1 MIVPLLSIFSQ
12 GFDGSMM
19 NGLQSVTHWQTYFG
33 SPTGALLGF
42 FNAAYPLG
50 GILGSSAISPVADTF
65 GRRCGI
71 AFGAALCCVDAAI
84 QGASINIAMFIIS
97 RVIIGSGSVVVA
109 GVGAPYITEIAHPD
123 QRSTATALF
132 LTFYSIGS
140 IIAGWCTFGTFRI
153 DSTAS
158 WRIPSALQGLPS
170 IIQLL
175 LVWFVPESPRWLI
188 RKGREQDALA
198 MLTKCHGEG
207 NELDPVVQLEYT
219 EIKQTLTAEVVDIC
233 ITAGSAVFAKDN
245 TNKAA
250 AYTVVAF
257 LYLFSP
263 AYNLGLYIPEILPY
277 RMRTKGLSFFYFVH
291 FCFMMLSTFTVPI
304 GLGNITWRF
313 YIIFIAWVMIE
324 FVGVWLV
331 FPETKGPSL
340 EEIAYI
346 FDGPQGV
353 VGHAAEVMV
362 EVFFEHHRQAF
373 GIAGT
378 KPRIT
383 WRFEGTVSDWE
394 QSAYDI
400 EVARNGP
407 KVDKTALFSFNSSN
421 SLYVPWPDEELG
433 ESEAA
438 TAEINGKRVGDL
450 VAPGW
455 QSYNHRHVYDSYDVT
470 SLLTAG
476 KNAIGVVVGEGWF
489 LGRLGPESVRN
500 NYGDLI
506 GLLSKL
512 VVTLEDGKKITFGT
526 DRDWRASGGP
536 VVSGEIYDGETY
548 EARLAKQ
555 IRGWS
560 TAAFNTKVNTWGRV
574 RTLPS
579 LKGKLT
585 PPDQPGIRR
594 IEEKEAQRILRSP
607 SGKTIIDFGQ
617 NLVGWLRV
625 QVDGPANTN
634 ITFHHAEVLVDGELA
649 LKPLRTAKATDTIIL
664 AGDGPITWEPKLT
677 FYGFRYVQ
685 VDGWPKNRSLRGS
698 IKAVVVHTD
707 LEETG
712 WFECSNHALNQL
724 HSNVRWSMKGNFLS
738 IPMDCLQRDEHL
750 GWTGDA
756 HFFGPTAN
764 YLYNTAGFW
773 RGWHRDLARP
783 TNQPIATAVWGDVAV
798 GNPWN
803 IYQSF
808 GDKGLLQ
815 EHLAQGV
822 EWLDKGIY
830 RNEAGLWNRQTFQYG
845 DWLDQKSP
853 PDDPGQATTH
863 KFLVA
868 DAYLNI
874 VAANDY
880 LIGTGFAGTP
890 ALSDALR
897 SINAT
902 EDIYRILLQTKV
914 PSWLYQVDMGAT
926 TIWERWDS
934 MLPDRQLN
942 PGEMT
947 SFNHY
952 AYGSVAQF
960 LHETVG
966 GLAPDKDNSGY
977 ETVAVAPIPGGGI
990 TSANAK
996 HLGPYG
1002 MVEVSCKDA

>member
-1 MIVPLLSIFSQ
+1 MADL
-12 GFDGSMM
+12 
-19 NGLQSVTHWQTYFG
+19 
-33 SPTGALLGF
+33 
-42 FNAAYPLG
+42 
-50 GILGSSAISPVADTF
+50 AIST
-65 GRRCGI
+65 
-71 AFGAALCCVDAAI
+71 
-84 QGASINIAMFIIS
+84 
-97 RVIIGSGSVVVA
+97 
-109 GVGAPYITEIAHPD
+109 
-123 QRSTATALF
+123 
-132 LTFYSIGS
+132 
-140 IIAGWCTFGTFRI
+140 
-153 DSTAS
+153 
-158 WRIPSALQGLPS
+158 
-170 IIQLL
+170 
-175 LVWFVPESPRWLI
+175 
-188 RKGREQDALA
+188 
-198 MLTKCHGEG
+198 
-207 NELDPVVQLEYT
+207 
-219 EIKQTLTAEVVDIC
+219 
-233 ITAGSAVFAKDN
+233 
-245 TNKAA
+245 
-250 AYTVVAF
+250 
-257 LYLFSP
+257 
-263 AYNLGLYIPEILPY
+263 
-277 RMRTKGLSFFYFVH
+277 
-291 FCFMMLSTFTVPI
+291 
-304 GLGNITWRF
+304 
-313 YIIFIAWVMIE
+313 
-324 FVGVWLV
+324 
-331 FPETKGPSL
+331 
-340 EEIAYI
+340 
-346 FDGPQGV
+346 
-353 VGHAAEVMV
+353 
-362 EVFFEHHRQAF
+362 VFFEHHRQAF

-378 KPRIT
+378 KP
-383 WRFEGTVSDWE
+383 
-394 QSAYDI
+394 Q
-400 EVARNGP
+400 VARNGP

-438 TAEINGKRVGDL
+438 TVRVRDHGIDGLSTPWSDWVNVETGLLTEDPSGYCFCKAEINGKRVGDL

-738 IPMDCLQRDEHL
+738 ILMDCLQRDEHL
-750 GWTGDA
+750 GWIGDA

-773 RGWHRDLARP
+773 RGWHRDLA
-783 TNQPIATAVWGDVAV
+783 
-798 GNPWN
+798 
-803 IYQSF
+803 S
-808 GDKGLLQ
+808 
-815 EHLAQGV
+815 
-822 EWLDKGIY
+822 
-830 RNEAGLWNRQTFQYG
+830 EA
-845 DWLDQKSP
+845 
-853 PDDPGQATTH
+853 A
-863 KFLVA
+863 
-868 DAYLNI
+868 
-874 VAANDY
+874 
-880 LIGTGFAGTP
+880 
-890 ALSDALR
+890 SDG
-897 SINAT
+897 SM
-902 EDIYRILLQTKV
+902 V
-914 PSWLYQVDMGAT
+914 P
-926 TIWERWDS
+926 
-934 MLPDRQLN
+934 
-942 PGEMT
+942 
-947 SFNHY
+947 
-952 AYGSVAQF
+952 
-960 LHETVG
+960 
-966 GLAPDKDNSGY
+966 
-977 ETVAVAPIPGGGI
+977 
-990 TSANAK
+990 
-996 HLGPYG
+996 
-1002 MVEVSCKDA
+1002 